1 VAHMDEWGDEPDN
14 WPGPADIAYQ
24 SQAQAGGFG
33 QTLASFVKFLDLP
46 DSARVLDVGTGPGL
60 MLRLLGPKLPLV
72 VGADESPEM
81 LRHARGQFEPGISA
95 PLLAADAL
103 RLPCADASFDAA
115 LATNLL
121 FLLPDP
127 LAGLRELARVLRHGG
142 IAGWLN
148 PSDALSQSAAAAF
161 CDGRGMTGFPRFSL
175 INYARI
181 AEQHHRLPGDGWADL
196 ARAAGLT
203 DVVVEG
209 RAGGLMTI
217 GKGRKS
223 HG

>member
-1 VAHMDEWGDEPDN
+1 MEEWGE
-14 WPGPADIAYQ
+14 PGPADIAYQ

-33 QTLASFVKFLDLP
+33 QTLASFIKFLCLQDG
-46 DSARVLDVGTGPGL
+46 ARALDVGTGPGL
-60 MLRLLGPKLPLV
+60 AVRQLRARLPFV
-72 VGADESPEM
+72 VGMDASPEM
-81 LRHARGQFEPGISA
+81 LRHAQTLFDPG
-95 PLLAADAL
+95 AAARLVAGDAL
-103 RLPCADASFDAA
+103 RLPFADGAFDAA

-127 LAGLRELARVLRHGG
+127 RAGLCELARVVRRGG

-148 PSDALSQSAAAAF
+148 PSDTLSRAAAAAF

-181 AEQHHRLPGDGWADL
+181 AEGHQRLSGEAWAEL
-196 ARAAGLT
+196 ARGAGLA
-203 DVVVEG
+203 DVVTEG
-209 RAGGLMTI
+209 RGGGLMTI
-217 GKGRKS
+217 GKGIVT